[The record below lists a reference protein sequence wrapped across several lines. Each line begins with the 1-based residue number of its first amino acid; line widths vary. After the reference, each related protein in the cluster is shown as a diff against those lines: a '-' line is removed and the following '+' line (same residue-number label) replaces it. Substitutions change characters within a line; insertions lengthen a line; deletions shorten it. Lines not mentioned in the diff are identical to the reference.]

1 VLRGFVCEKGIIEYE
16 GVFALFCL
24 GGVCVCVCVCV
35 CFFFSFLLLNACLF
49 CYLATCGKGGGAEER
64 REAATAAEE

>member
-24 GGVCVCVCVCV
+24 GGCVCVYV
-35 CFFFSFLLLNACLF
+35 FFFVSFLLLNACLF
-49 CYLATCGKGGGAEER
+49 YSLATCGKGGGAEER
-64 REAATAAEE
+64 RREAATAAKE

>member
-1 VLRGFVCEKGIIEYE
+1 VLRGFVREKGIIEYE

-24 GGVCVCVCVCV
+24 GCV

-49 CYLATCGKGGGAEER
+49 CSLATCGKGGGAEER
-64 REAATAAEE
+64 REAAATAAEE